1 MSVWGVFVLFV
12 GPWQGYS
19 KATACPRAQDA
30 TRRHVGGVM
39 EKKTARTDLV
49 LDKPTGQLL
58 RGAVPLSLDT
68 PDENSPVYSLHVQRA
83 VHGLLLVGVL
93 AFGGGGPRV
102 GGRARRSQVLLGGA
116 VGVLGGH
123 DRTNTGGQLASRGGR
138 EGSSRNK
145 AARSCDRGE
154 RGKVEEAC
162 RRRVWS
168 CRCRAS
174 CEGLVVPPR
183 VKLAGR
189 SAISLFWTGRSWYG
203 VLG

>member
-1 MSVWGVFVLFV
+1 MARLPQGHSLSEGPGCDQKACWGRD
-12 GPWQGYS
+12 G
-19 KATACPRAQDA
+19 K
-30 TRRHVGGVM
+30 
-39 EKKTARTDLV
+39 KKTARTDLV

-83 VHGLLLVGVL
+83 IHGLLLVGVL
-93 AFGGGGPRV
+93 AFRGGGGPRV

-116 VGVLGGH
+116 VGLLGGH

-145 AARSCDRGE
+145 AARSCDRRE

-174 CEGLVVPPR
+174 CEGGAAESEIGWPERNQPFLDRSVVVR
-183 VKLAGR
+183 GTWMRKEQADQIVR
-189 SAISLFWTGRSWYG
+189 
-203 VLG
+203 